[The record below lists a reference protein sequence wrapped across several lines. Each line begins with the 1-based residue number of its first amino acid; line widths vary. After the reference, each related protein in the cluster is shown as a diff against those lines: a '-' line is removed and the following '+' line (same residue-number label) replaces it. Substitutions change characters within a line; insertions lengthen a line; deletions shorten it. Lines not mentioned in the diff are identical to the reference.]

1 MLQVPLLLL
10 WSHSHMKRCIQG
22 VYSKRCVTICCVLT
36 LCVVRKRSTTWS
48 TIQSCAFLTPE
59 WVVHVPQVANG
70 FSASAITGIWVPMEA
85 EKKVCQRLADQVSSL
100 RWDLICPSQLMGL
113 KKRIRLGSSS
123 TWDSRPVISVRSTE
137 SSTVATMR
145 CCGCRLNC
153 SARREPANM
162 SLRSWKGYQWL
173 SICWVTLS
181 CEGMAVTSALETDL
195 SSRTNEDSIR
205 RLSTP
210 SFPKTKNVLRI
221 LLPSRTSVFTSRD
234 PVFSA

>member
-36 LCVVRKRSTTWS
+36 LWVVRKRSTTW
-48 TIQSCAFLTPE
+48 T
-59 WVVHVPQVANG
+59 
-70 FSASAITGIWVPMEA
+70 
-85 EKKVCQRLADQVSSL
+85 ADQVSSL

-123 TWDSRPVISVRSTE
+123 TWDSRPAISVRSTE

-145 CCGCRLNC
+145 CCECRLNC

-181 CEGMAVTSALETDL
+181 CEGMTVTSALETDL
-195 SSRTNEDSIR
+195 SSRTNEDSMR